1 LYNEEMQSKEKKQWL
16 KAMKE
21 KLASLKENE
30 TWELV
35 NKPVKSK
42 VIENLWEKAR
52 FSVMWQQRSL

>member
-1 LYNEEMQSKEKKQWL
+1 MQSKEKKQWL